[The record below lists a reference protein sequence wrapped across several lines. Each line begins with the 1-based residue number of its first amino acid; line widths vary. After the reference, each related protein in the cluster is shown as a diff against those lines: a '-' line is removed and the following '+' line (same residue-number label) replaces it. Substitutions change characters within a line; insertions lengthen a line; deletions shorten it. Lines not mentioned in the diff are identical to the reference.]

1 MSRPSGPKS
10 ITAEQMVSGGELLQ
24 WSDTAV
30 SKPAHAASTSFCLS
44 LPLPTLSFVRR
55 FSTGNLDFHMAH
67 FSSLSIHI

>member
-30 SKPAHAASTSFCLS
+30 SKPAHAASTFSFLQQG
-44 LPLPTLSFVRR
+44 FQVAD
-55 FSTGNLDFHMAH
+55 FQVEGFQVADFTGHT
-67 FSSLSIHI
+67 SPP